1 VRELRAIKRGVR
13 GKNPVEDLLRKK
25 CDEFITV
32 VRMLAA
38 RGTRKF
44 YENAVKLYGEPRQ
57 KFADSGVDNLSI
69 ARLWAQRPPA
79 RDEERTLDSHHA
91 IERIRAIVAPHLG
104 GHVQVKESARIVANA
119 AAGATSVAVKKGA
132 RFTHKQVEALAHH
145 EGLWHVLTSLNG
157 YHQPTLTV
165 LGVGL
170 PRFTMAQEG
179 GGIVSEY
186 LARSVT
192 DDRFRE
198 LGERTIA
205 VDLAIQGADYLQVFS
220 YLRERG
226 FQEEKAAQMCERVFR
241 GGVIRGGAPFTK
253 DAVYGRGYCRMFN
266 FIRHAVNH
274 NDPQLLRAFCAG
286 KMAHD
291 DAALVKHLIDEG
303 VCVGPR
309 FLPPWLKDLDT
320 IYAIVTH
327 SVTMMKFDL
336 TRVAQ
341 FYERQSKKYRPPAG
355 GWLQEVA
362 AGAPVAAAAPGPV
375 APEAAEAVAAVAA
388 ANGEEP

>member
-1 VRELRAIKRGVR
+1 VRL
-13 GKNPVEDLLRKK
+13 
-25 CDEFITV
+25 
-32 VRMLAA
+32 LAA

-44 YENAVKLYGEPRQ
+44 YELSAQLYGAPRQ
-57 KFADSGVDNLSI
+57 KFADSAVDNLSI

-79 RDEERTLDSHHA
+79 RSETRSLDAAHA
-91 IERIRAIVAPHLG
+91 VERIRALVAKHLG
-104 GHVQVKESARIVANA
+104 GNVSVKESSRITANA
-119 AAGATSVAVKKGA
+119 AAGATSIAVKKGA
-132 RFTHKQVEALAHH
+132 RFSPRQVEALAHH

-170 PRFTMAQEG
+170 PRFTTAQEG
-179 GGIVSEY
+179 GGIVAEY
-186 LARSVT
+186 LARAVT

-205 VDLAIQGADYLQVFS
+205 VDLAIQGADYLQVYE
-220 YLRERG
+220 YLRER
-226 FQEEKAAQMCERVFR
+226 FPEERAAQMCERVFR
-241 GGVIRGGAPFTK
+241 GGVLRGGAPFTK
-253 DAVYGRGYCRMFN
+253 DAVYGRGYCRTFN

-274 NDPQLLRAFCAG
+274 NDPGLLRAFCAG

-291 DAALVKHLIDEG
+291 DAPLVKHLIEEG

-309 FLPPWLKDLDT
+309 FLPPWLKDLDRLF
-320 IYAIVTH
+320 AIVTH

-341 FYERQSKKYRPPAG
+341 FYERQSKKYKPPAG
-355 GWLQEVA
+355 GWLAEVSSG
-362 AGAPVAAAAPGPV
+362 AGAAQDVVPVVVAPENAETVAAAA
-375 APEAAEAVAAVAA
+375 AAK
-388 ANGEEP
+388 GEEL